1 MPGSRGNAEGPH
13 GETGR
18 SGTSTRAAAPDERS
32 WLKRHGPETLVGSVI
47 VAAVTTVLTV
57 TIPLLAGGEPDDER
71 GGAAGPA
78 PTPSAAT
85 TTTEPP
91 TCTMIDCD
99 GLDPKDTHCDRG
111 AVTLAQET
119 AGSMQVSVR
128 YSPGC
133 RTVWGKLTGAEPGD
147 TIEIATSPAKKE
159 RKAVHTGH
167 TQYTAML
174 PAGRTFSAQAVG
186 TSLKGQPAHDLP
198 PRHQVPIG
206 ASQED
211 IPPLQAS

>member
-1 MPGSRGNAEGPH
+1 MPGSRGDAEDPH
-13 GETGR
+13 GGTDD
-18 SGTSTRAAAPDERS
+18 SGAGTRTATPDARS
-32 WLKRHGPETLVGSVI
+32 WLKRHGPETLIGSVI

-57 TIPLLAGGEPDDER
+57 TIPLLAGGDPDDDR
-71 GGAAGPA
+71 GGGAGPVR
-78 PTPSAAT
+78 TPSAVTAA
-85 TTTEPP
+85 TEPP

-111 AVTLAQET
+111 AVTLAREM

-133 RTVWGKLTGAEPGD
+133 RTVWGKLTGAEEGD

-174 PAGRTFSAQAVG
+174 PAGRTFSAQATG

-198 PRHQVPIG
+198 PGHQVPVG
-206 ASQED
+206 AGQND
-211 IPPLQAS
+211 IPPL